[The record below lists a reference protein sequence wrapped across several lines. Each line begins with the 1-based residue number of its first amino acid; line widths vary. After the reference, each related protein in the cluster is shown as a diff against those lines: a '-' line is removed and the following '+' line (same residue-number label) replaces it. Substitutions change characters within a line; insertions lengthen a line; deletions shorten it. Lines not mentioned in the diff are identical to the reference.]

1 MASFVFLLS
10 LSDKGLITLFFMPII
25 NQIWLHYRSSA
36 KKHAIG
42 IQRKYEVK
50 IISRWQPRL
59 YNDLH
64 TKGRLIWEQNNRTSY
79 RWRLPCSIFGVV
91 AANMLSP
98 ILFVSLT
105 LLWKKKVT
113 PPWERLGLT
122 DTMSKWVVSI
132 VTFRSSWL
140 HWSLPIKTRESAR
153 EFYFEVFE
161 TSRIRYSSQT

>member
-50 IISRWQPRL
+50 IISRWQTRL

-64 TKGRLIWEQNNRTSY
+64 TKGRLKKRKCLWSESRITEPATGEDCFAQS
-79 RWRLPCSIFGVV
+79 SGVV

-105 LLWKKKVT
+105 LLWNKNVT
-113 PPWERLGLT
+113 LPWERLGLT

-140 HWSLPIKTRESAR
+140 
-153 EFYFEVFE
+153 Y
-161 TSRIRYSSQT
+161 

>member
-10 LSDKGLITLFFMPII
+10 LWDKGLITLFFMPII

-50 IISRWQPRL
+50 IISRWQTRL

-79 RWRLPCSIFGVV
+79 RWRLPCSIFRCSCRQY
-91 AANMLSP
+91 ALSN
-98 ILFVSLT
+98 FVCKSYIVMKEKRDPSVGT
-105 LLWKKKVT
+105 IRTDWHYVKV
-113 PPWERLGLT
+113 GC
-122 DTMSKWVVSI
+122 
-132 VTFRSSWL
+132 
-140 HWSLPIKTRESAR
+140 
-153 EFYFEVFE
+153 
-161 TSRIRYSSQT
+161 